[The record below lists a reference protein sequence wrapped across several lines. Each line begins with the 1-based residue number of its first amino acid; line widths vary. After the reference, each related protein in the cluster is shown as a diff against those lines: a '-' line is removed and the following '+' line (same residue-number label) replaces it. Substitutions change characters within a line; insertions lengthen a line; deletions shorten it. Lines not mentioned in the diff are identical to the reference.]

1 VLPAVAEGFALPP
14 VADDEAPGAG
24 LEFFPVGDELE
35 EFPEDLEPPPPNI
48 PPPDDWEP
56 VEGAFGLEE
65 DPPEGREEPPLEG
78 RPELPPE
85 RAPPLDRAPP
95 EEPPRRWARAP
106 SGEQA
111 NPKAA
116 ISRVERN
123 SDMTATFDR
132 DPSVVGI
139 GPRPAST
146 EAMTGAPG
154 TPNCSQQQPFQP
166 NPVVRPIPACLA
178 EALARSRSTFQ
189 VDVVGCSSSNSHS
202 PEWDESTPSR
212 IAGDNQPAECG
223 EIPPREAFRPRPGES
238 TAGEGQWR
246 EASRVTSTRRVDRL
260 SGSISFAGRDGV
272 GDGKPGPETFVP
284 SHVMME
290 ESCLTLTI
298 SWRD

>member
-1 VLPAVAEGFALPP
+1 VVGFEPAVALLPVPEEPPANLPVPEPEGLVLPAVAEGFALPP

-24 LEFFPVGDELE
+24 LEFFPVGDELVVL
-35 EFPEDLEPPPPNI
+35 PEDLEFPPPNI
-48 PPPDDWEP
+48 PPPDDLEP
-56 VEGAFGLEE
+56 VDGAVGFEE
-65 DPPEGREEPPLEG
+65 DPPEGRDEPPLEG

-146 EAMTGAPG
+146 E
-154 TPNCSQQQPFQP
+154 
-166 NPVVRPIPACLA
+166 
-178 EALARSRSTFQ
+178 
-189 VDVVGCSSSNSHS
+189 
-202 PEWDESTPSR
+202 
-212 IAGDNQPAECG
+212 
-223 EIPPREAFRPRPGES
+223 
-238 TAGEGQWR
+238 
-246 EASRVTSTRRVDRL
+246 
-260 SGSISFAGRDGV
+260 
-272 GDGKPGPETFVP
+272 VP
-284 SHVMME
+284 
-290 ESCLTLTI
+290 
-298 SWRD
+298 